1 MGIFQ
6 EENTFVIFTIK
17 TLALEHWVKFT
28 KNTVDLR
35 TSEILSLLVD
45 FFSDYALIALNC
57 FQIWQALQKSVS
69 S

>member
-6 EENTFVIFTIK
+6 EENTFMIFTIK
-17 TLALEHWVKFT
+17 TLPLEHRVKFT

-45 FFSDYALIALNC
+45 FFFLIMHL
-57 FQIWQALQKSVS
+57 LH
-69 S
+69 